1 MNQSIV
7 RKKPSL
13 SVLDAHGISIGT
25 RAGAPSTGSAGDDQ
39 DFSVALQADT
49 RSVIRLGIATLIV
62 GFGAFLL
69 WAAFAPLDEGVPVS
83 AVVAIETKRKTIQH
97 LNGGIVEKVIV
108 REGQQ
113 VKAGDLLVEL
123 NEGSTRDN
131 FETIRQNYMAQRAA
145 ESRLLAEV
153 SGRAKIEF
161 HADLKVAEKD
171 PVIQQHIVTQT
182 QLFEARRAALTS
194 ELSAFKENIASLNA
208 QLAGIDQQLQSR
220 KLQVDKQAEQLKNIR
235 ELANEGYAP
244 KNTVL
249 QMEQS
254 QAELRAMLADLK
266 ASRMKTQRAIAEMGM
281 REAQRKQEALKE
293 SAAQLADVRREVQS
307 GREKLEASGDE
318 LARIKIT
325 APVDGQVVGISIAS
339 VGGVV
344 TPGQKL
350 MDIVP
355 DSEGVLL
362 DAKIPPQMVDRVR
375 PGDQADLRFSSF
387 AHSPQLVI
395 NGLIKSISKD
405 AVTETT
411 AMGNVAYYTARVQVT
426 PEGLK
431 QLGERRLQP
440 GMNAEVLVK
449 TGERSLLTYLLH
461 PLIKRVAGAMTEE

>member
-1 MNQSIV
+1 MNQPIV
-7 RKKPSL
+7 HKPQL
-13 SVLDAHGISIGT
+13 PTLPD
-25 RAGAPSTGSAGDDQ
+25 TGGLLAVHQNDD
-39 DFSVALQADT
+39 DFSQALQADT
-49 RSVIRLGIATLIV
+49 RSVIRLGIWTLIV
-62 GFGAFLL
+62 GFGAFLI

-83 AVVAIETKRKTIQH
+83 AVVSIETKRKTIQH
-97 LNGGIVEKVIV
+97 LSGGIVEKVVV

-123 NEGSTRDN
+123 NEGSTRAN
-131 FETIRQNYMAQRAA
+131 FEAIRQNYMAQRAA

-153 SGRAKIEF
+153 SGHAKIDF

-171 PVIQQHIVTQT
+171 PVIQQHITTQT
-182 QLFEARRAALTS
+182 QLFEARKAALAS
-194 ELSAFKENIASLNA
+194 ELAAIKENIAALNA

-220 KLQVDKQAEQLKNIR
+220 KLQADKQAEQLKNLR

-249 QMEQS
+249 QMEQT

-266 ASRMKTQRAIAEMGM
+266 ANRLKTQRAIAEMSM

-293 SAAQLADVRREVQS
+293 SASQLAEVRKEVQA

-318 LARIKIT
+318 LARVKIT
-325 APVDGQVVGISIAS
+325 APVDGQVVNISIAS

-362 DAKIPPQMVDRVR
+362 DAKIQPQMVDRVR
-375 PGDQADLRFSSF
+375 PGDQADIRFSAF
-387 AHSPQLVI
+387 AHSPQLVVEAV
-395 NGLIKSISKD
+395 IKSISKD

-411 AMGNVAYYTARVQVT
+411 AMGNVAYYTARVQIT
-426 PEGLK
+426 PEGLI
-431 QLGERRLQP
+431 QLGEHHLQA
-440 GMNAEVLVK
+440 GMPAEVLIK

-461 PLIKRVAGAMTEE
+461 PLMKRVAGAMTEE

>member
-1 MNQSIV
+1 MNQPIV
-7 RKKPSL
+7 HKPQL
-13 SVLDAHGISIGT
+13 PTLPDTGGL
-25 RAGAPSTGSAGDDQ
+25 RAVHQNDD
-39 DFSVALQADT
+39 DFSQALQADT
-49 RSVIRLGIATLIV
+49 RSVIRLGIWTLIV
-62 GFGAFLL
+62 GFGAFLI

-83 AVVAIETKRKTIQH
+83 AVVSIETKRKTIQH
-97 LNGGIVEKVIV
+97 LSGGIVEKVVV

-123 NEGSTRDN
+123 NEGSTRAN
-131 FETIRQNYMAQRAA
+131 FEAIRQNYMAQRAA

-153 SGRAKIEF
+153 SGHAKIDF

-171 PVIQQHIVTQT
+171 PVIQQHITTQT
-182 QLFEARRAALTS
+182 QLFEARKAALAS
-194 ELSAFKENIASLNA
+194 ELAAIKENIAALNA

-220 KLQVDKQAEQLKNIR
+220 KLQADKQAEQLKNLR

-249 QMEQS
+249 QMEQT

-266 ASRMKTQRAIAEMGM
+266 ANRLKTQRAIAEMSM

-293 SAAQLADVRREVQS
+293 SASQLAEVRKEVQA

-318 LARIKIT
+318 LARVKIT
-325 APVDGQVVGISIAS
+325 APVDGQVVNISIAS

-362 DAKIPPQMVDRVR
+362 DAKIQPQMVDRVR
-375 PGDQADLRFSSF
+375 PGDQADIRFSAF
-387 AHSPQLVI
+387 AHSPQLVV
-395 NGLIKSISKD
+395 NAVIKSISKD
-405 AVTETT
+405 AVSETT
-411 AMGNVAYYTARVQVT
+411 AMGNVAYYTARVQIT

-431 QLGERRLQP
+431 QLGEHNLQA
-440 GMNAEVLVK
+440 GMPAEVLIK

-461 PLIKRVAGAMTEE
+461 PLLKRVAGAMTEE

>member
-1 MNQSIV
+1 MNQPIV
-7 RKKPSL
+7 HKPQPLAMPVNGSMT
-13 SVLDAHGISIGT
+13 AT
-25 RAGAPSTGSAGDDQ
+25 PPSDD
-39 DFSVALQADT
+39 DFSQALQADT
-49 RSVIRLGIATLIV
+49 RSVIRLGLWTVIV
-62 GFGAFLL
+62 GFGAFLF
-69 WAAFAPLDEGVPVS
+69 WAGFAPLDEGVPVS
-83 AVVAIETKRKTIQH
+83 AVVSIETKRKTIQH
-97 LNGGIVEKVIV
+97 LSGGIVEKVVV

-123 NEGSTRDN
+123 NEGSTRAN
-131 FETIRQNYMAQRAA
+131 FEAIRQNYMAQRAA

-153 SGRAKIEF
+153 SGHAKIDF

-171 PVIQQHIVTQT
+171 PVIQQHITTQS
-182 QLFEARRAALTS
+182 QLFEARKAALAS
-194 ELSAFKENIASLNA
+194 ELSAIKENIAALNA
-208 QLAGIDQQLQSR
+208 QLSGIDQQLQSR
-220 KLQVDKQAEQLKNIR
+220 KLQADKQAEQLKNLR

-249 QMEQS
+249 QMEQT

-266 ASRMKTQRAIAEMGM
+266 ANRLKTQRAIAEMSM

-293 SAAQLADVRREVQS
+293 SAAQLAEVRKEVQA

-318 LARIKIT
+318 LARVKIT

-362 DAKIPPQMVDRVR
+362 DAKIQPQMIDRVR
-375 PGDQADLRFSSF
+375 PGDKTDVRFSAF
-387 AHSPQLVI
+387 AHAPQLVVEAVV
-395 NGLIKSISKD
+395 KSISKD
-405 AVTETT
+405 AVTENT
-411 AMGNVAYYTARVQVT
+411 AMGNIAYYTARVQIT

-431 QLGERRLQP
+431 QLGQHQLQA
-440 GMNAEVLVK
+440 GMPAEVLIK

-461 PLIKRVAGAMTEE
+461 PLLKRVAGAMTEE

>member
-1 MNQSIV
+1 MNHPIV
-7 RKKPSL
+7 HKPQPLSL
-13 SVLDAHGISIGT
+13 SPAGSVHDAH
-25 RAGAPSTGSAGDDQ
+25 PMDD
-39 DFSVALQADT
+39 DFSQALQADT
-49 RSVIRLGIATLIV
+49 RAVIRLGIWTLIV

-69 WAAFAPLDEGVPVS
+69 WAAFAPLDEGVPVP
-83 AVVAIETKRKTIQH
+83 AVVSIETKRKTIQH
-97 LNGGIVEKVIV
+97 LSGGIVEKVVV

-123 NEGSTRDN
+123 NEGTTRAN
-131 FETIRQNYMAQRAA
+131 FEALRQNYMAQRAA

-153 SGRAKIEF
+153 SGHAKIDF

-171 PVIQQHIVTQT
+171 PVIQQHITTQT
-182 QLFEARRAALTS
+182 QLFEARKAALAS
-194 ELSAFKENIASLNA
+194 ELSAFKENIAALNA

-220 KLQVDKQAEQLKNIR
+220 KLQADKQAEQLKNLR

-249 QMEQS
+249 QMEQT

-266 ASRMKTQRAIAEMGM
+266 ANRLKTQRSIAEMSM

-293 SAAQLADVRREVQS
+293 SAAQLAEVRKEVQA

-318 LARIKIT
+318 LARVKIT

-362 DAKIPPQMVDRVR
+362 DAKIQPQMIDRVR
-375 PGDQADLRFSSF
+375 PGDKADIRFSAF
-387 AHSPQLVI
+387 AHSPQLVVEA
-395 NGLIKSISKD
+395 LVKSISKD

-411 AMGNVAYYTARVQVT
+411 AMGNVAYYTARVQIT
-426 PEGLK
+426 RKGLK
-431 QLGERRLQP
+431 QLGKHNLQA
-440 GMNAEVLVK
+440 GMPAEVLIK

-461 PLIKRVAGAMTEE
+461 PLMKRVAGAMTEE

>member
-1 MNQSIV
+1 MNHPIV
-7 RKKPSL
+7 HKPQPLSL
-13 SVLDAHGISIGT
+13 SATGSVHDAH
-25 RAGAPSTGSAGDDQ
+25 PMDD
-39 DFSVALQADT
+39 DFSQALQADT
-49 RSVIRLGIATLIV
+49 RAVIRLGIWTLIV

-69 WAAFAPLDEGVPVS
+69 WAAFAPLDEGVPVP
-83 AVVAIETKRKTIQH
+83 AVVSIETKRKTIQH
-97 LNGGIVEKVIV
+97 LSGGIVEKVVV

-123 NEGSTRDN
+123 NEGTTRAN
-131 FETIRQNYMAQRAA
+131 FEAIRQNYMAQRAA

-153 SGRAKIEF
+153 SGHAKIDF

-171 PVIQQHIVTQT
+171 PVIQQHITTQT
-182 QLFEARRAALTS
+182 QLFEARKAALAS
-194 ELSAFKENIASLNA
+194 ELSAFKENIAALNA

-220 KLQVDKQAEQLKNIR
+220 KLQADKQAEQLKNLR

-249 QMEQS
+249 QMEQT

-266 ASRMKTQRAIAEMGM
+266 ANRLKTQRSIAEMSM

-293 SAAQLADVRREVQS
+293 SAAQLAEVRKEVQA

-318 LARIKIT
+318 LARVKIT

-355 DSEGVLL
+355 DAEGVLL
-362 DAKIPPQMVDRVR
+362 DAKIQPQMIDRLR
-375 PGDQADLRFSSF
+375 PGDKADVRFSAF
-387 AHSPQLVI
+387 AHTPQLVVEAVV
-395 NGLIKSISKD
+395 KSISKD
-405 AVTETT
+405 AVTEIT
-411 AMGNVAYYTARVQVT
+411 AMGNVAYYTARVQIT

-431 QLGERRLQP
+431 QLGQHNLQA
-440 GMNAEVLVK
+440 GMPAEVLIK
-449 TGERSLLTYLLH
+449 TGERSLLTYLFH
-461 PLIKRVAGAMTEE
+461 PLLKRVAGAMTEE

>member
-1 MNQSIV
+1 MNQPIV
-7 RKKPSL
+7 PKPQPL
-13 SVLDAHGISIGT
+13 SVPVTGRFAGT
-25 RAGAPSTGSAGDDQ
+25 LQNDD
-39 DFSVALQADT
+39 DFSQALQADT
-49 RSVIRLGIATLIV
+49 RSVIRLGIWTLIV
-62 GFGAFLL
+62 GFGAFLV

-83 AVVAIETKRKTIQH
+83 AVVSIETKRKTIQH
-97 LNGGIVEKVIV
+97 LSGGIIEKVVV

-123 NEGSTRDN
+123 NEGTTRAN
-131 FETIRQNYMAQRAA
+131 FEAIRQNYMAQRAA

-153 SGRAKIEF
+153 SGHNKIDF

-171 PVIQQHIVTQT
+171 PVIQQHITTQA
-182 QLFEARRAALTS
+182 QLFEARKSALAS
-194 ELSAFKENIASLNA
+194 ELSAVRENIAALNA

-220 KLQVDKQAEQLKNIR
+220 KVQADKQAEQLKNLR

-249 QMEQS
+249 QMEQT

-266 ASRMKTQRAIAEMGM
+266 ANRLKTQRAIAEMGM

-293 SAAQLADVRREVQS
+293 SATQLAEVRREVQA

-318 LARIKIT
+318 LARVKIT
-325 APVDGQVVGISIAS
+325 SPVDGQVVGISIAS
-339 VGGVV
+339 IGGVV

-362 DAKIPPQMVDRVR
+362 DAKIQPQMVDRVR
-375 PGDQADLRFSSF
+375 PGDRADVRFSAF
-387 AHSPQLVI
+387 AHSPQLVVEAVV
-395 NGLIKSISKD
+395 KSISRD
-405 AVTETT
+405 AVSEAT
-411 AMGNVAYYTARVQVT
+411 AMGNVAYYSARVQIT

-431 QLGERRLQP
+431 QLGQHNLQA
-440 GMNAEVLVK
+440 GMPAEVLIK

-461 PLIKRVAGAMTEE
+461 PLMKRVAGAMTEE

>member
-1 MNQSIV
+1 MNQPIV
-7 RKKPSL
+7 HKPQL
-13 SVLDAHGISIGT
+13 PTLPD
-25 RAGAPSTGSAGDDQ
+25 TGGLLAVHQNDD
-39 DFSVALQADT
+39 DFSQALQADT
-49 RSVIRLGIATLIV
+49 RSVIRLGIWTLIV
-62 GFGAFLL
+62 GFGAFLI

-83 AVVAIETKRKTIQH
+83 AVVSIETKRKTIQH
-97 LNGGIVEKVIV
+97 LSGGIVEKVVV

-123 NEGSTRDN
+123 NEGSTRAN
-131 FETIRQNYMAQRAA
+131 FEAIRQNYMAQRAA

-153 SGRAKIEF
+153 SGHAKIDF

-171 PVIQQHIVTQT
+171 PVIQQHITTQT
-182 QLFEARRAALTS
+182 QLFEARKAALAS
-194 ELSAFKENIASLNA
+194 ELAAIKENIAALNA

-220 KLQVDKQAEQLKNIR
+220 KLQADKQAEQLKNLR

-249 QMEQS
+249 QMEQT

-266 ASRMKTQRAIAEMGM
+266 ANRLKTQRAIAEMSM

-293 SAAQLADVRREVQS
+293 SASQLAEVRKEVQA

-318 LARIKIT
+318 LARVKIT
-325 APVDGQVVGISIAS
+325 APVDGQVVNISIAS

-362 DAKIPPQMVDRVR
+362 DAKIQPQMVDRVR
-375 PGDQADLRFSSF
+375 PGDQADIRFSAF
-387 AHSPQLVI
+387 AHSPQLVVEAV
-395 NGLIKSISKD
+395 IKSISKD

-411 AMGNVAYYTARVQVT
+411 AMGNIAYYTARVQIT

-431 QLGERRLQP
+431 QLGEHHLQA
-440 GMNAEVLVK
+440 GMPAEVLIK

-461 PLIKRVAGAMTEE
+461 PLMKRVAGAMTEE

>member
-1 MNQSIV
+1 MNHPIV
-7 RKKPSL
+7 HKPQPLSL
-13 SVLDAHGISIGT
+13 SAAGSVHDAH
-25 RAGAPSTGSAGDDQ
+25 PMDD
-39 DFSVALQADT
+39 DFSQALQADT
-49 RSVIRLGIATLIV
+49 RAVIRLGIWTLIV

-69 WAAFAPLDEGVPVS
+69 WAAFAPLDEGVPVQ
-83 AVVAIETKRKTIQH
+83 AVVSIETKRKTIQH
-97 LNGGIVEKVIV
+97 LSGGIVEKVVV

-123 NEGSTRDN
+123 NEGTTRAN
-131 FETIRQNYMAQRAA
+131 FEAIRQNYMAQRAA

-153 SGRAKIEF
+153 SGHAKIDF

-171 PVIQQHIVTQT
+171 PVIQQHITTQT
-182 QLFEARRAALTS
+182 QLFEARKAALAS
-194 ELSAFKENIASLNA
+194 ELSAFKENIAALNA

-220 KLQVDKQAEQLKNIR
+220 KLQADKQAEQLKNLR

-249 QMEQS
+249 QMEQT

-266 ASRMKTQRAIAEMGM
+266 ANRLKTQRSIAEMSM

-293 SAAQLADVRREVQS
+293 SAAQLAEVRKEVHS

-318 LARIKIT
+318 LARVKIT

-362 DAKIPPQMVDRVR
+362 DAKIQPQMIDRVR
-375 PGDQADLRFSSF
+375 PGDKADIRFSAF
-387 AHSPQLVI
+387 AHSPQLVVEA
-395 NGLIKSISKD
+395 LVKSISKD

-411 AMGNVAYYTARVQVT
+411 AMGNVAYYTARVQIT

-431 QLGERRLQP
+431 QLGQHNLQA
-440 GMNAEVLVK
+440 GMPAEVLIK
-449 TGERSLLTYLLH
+449 TGARSLLTYLLH
-461 PLIKRVAGAMTEE
+461 PLMKRVAGAMTEE

>member
-1 MNQSIV
+1 MNQPIV
-7 RKKPSL
+7 PKPQPL
-13 SVLDAHGISIGT
+13 SVPATG
-25 RAGAPSTGSAGDDQ
+25 RFAGSLQNDD
-39 DFSVALQADT
+39 DFSQALQADT
-49 RSVIRLGIATLIV
+49 RSVIRLGIWTLIV
-62 GFGAFLL
+62 GFGAFLI

-83 AVVAIETKRKTIQH
+83 AVVSIETKRKTIQH
-97 LNGGIVEKVIV
+97 LSGGIVEKVVV

-123 NEGSTRDN
+123 NEGTTRAN
-131 FETIRQNYMAQRAA
+131 FEAIRQNYMAQRAA

-153 SGRAKIEF
+153 SGHNKIDF

-171 PVIQQHIVTQT
+171 PVIQQHITTQT
-182 QLFEARRAALTS
+182 QLFEARKSALAS
-194 ELSAFKENIASLNA
+194 ELSAVRENIAALNA

-220 KLQVDKQAEQLKNIR
+220 KVQADKQAEQLKNLR

-249 QMEQS
+249 QMEQT

-266 ASRMKTQRAIAEMGM
+266 ANRLKTQRAIAEMGM

-293 SAAQLADVRREVQS
+293 SATQLAEVRREVQA

-318 LARIKIT
+318 LARVKIT

-339 VGGVV
+339 IGGVV

-362 DAKIPPQMVDRVR
+362 DAKIQPQMVDRVR
-375 PGDQADLRFSSF
+375 PGDKADVRFSAF
-387 AHSPQLVI
+387 AHSPQLVVEAVV
-395 NGLIKSISKD
+395 KSISRD
-405 AVTETT
+405 AVSETT
-411 AMGNVAYYTARVQVT
+411 AMGNVAYYSARVQIT

-431 QLGERRLQP
+431 QLGQHNLQA
-440 GMNAEVLVK
+440 GMPAEVLIK

-461 PLIKRVAGAMTEE
+461 PLMKRVAGAMTEE

>member
-1 MNQSIV
+1 MNQPIV
-7 RKKPSL
+7 HKPQL
-13 SVLDAHGISIGT
+13 PTLPD
-25 RAGAPSTGSAGDDQ
+25 TGGLLAVHQNDD
-39 DFSVALQADT
+39 DFSQALQADT
-49 RSVIRLGIATLIV
+49 RSVIRLGIWTLIV
-62 GFGAFLL
+62 GFGAFLI

-83 AVVAIETKRKTIQH
+83 AVVSIETKRKTIQH
-97 LNGGIVEKVIV
+97 LSGGIVEKVVV

-123 NEGSTRDN
+123 NEGSTRAN
-131 FETIRQNYMAQRAA
+131 FEAIRQNYMAQRAA

-153 SGRAKIEF
+153 SGQAKIDF

-171 PVIQQHIVTQT
+171 PVIQQHITTQT
-182 QLFEARRAALTS
+182 QLFEARKAAIAS
-194 ELSAFKENIASLNA
+194 ELAAIKENIAALNA

-220 KLQVDKQAEQLKNIR
+220 KLQADKQAEQLKNLR

-249 QMEQS
+249 QMEQT

-266 ASRMKTQRAIAEMGM
+266 ANRLKTQRAIAEMSM

-293 SAAQLADVRREVQS
+293 SASQLAEVRKEVQA

-318 LARIKIT
+318 LARVKIT
-325 APVDGQVVGISIAS
+325 APVDGQVVNISIAS

-362 DAKIPPQMVDRVR
+362 DAKIQPQMVDRVR
-375 PGDQADLRFSSF
+375 PGDQADIRFSAF
-387 AHSPQLVI
+387 AHSPQLVVEAV
-395 NGLIKSISKD
+395 IKSISKD

-411 AMGNVAYYTARVQVT
+411 AMGNVAYYTARVQIT
-426 PEGLK
+426 QEGLK
-431 QLGERRLQP
+431 QLGEHHLQA
-440 GMNAEVLVK
+440 GMPAEVLIK

-461 PLIKRVAGAMTEE
+461 PLMKRVAGAMTEE

>member
-1 MNQSIV
+1 MNQPIV
-7 RKKPSL
+7 PKPQPL
-13 SVLDAHGISIGT
+13 SAPVTGRFAGT
-25 RAGAPSTGSAGDDQ
+25 LQNDD
-39 DFSVALQADT
+39 DFSQALQADT
-49 RSVIRLGIATLIV
+49 RSVIRLGIWTLIV
-62 GFGAFLL
+62 GFGAFLV

-83 AVVAIETKRKTIQH
+83 AVVSIETKRKTIQH
-97 LNGGIVEKVIV
+97 LSGGIVEKVVV

-123 NEGSTRDN
+123 NEGTTRAN
-131 FETIRQNYMAQRAA
+131 FEAIRQNYMAQRAA

-153 SGRAKIEF
+153 SGHNKIDF

-171 PVIQQHIVTQT
+171 PVIQQHITTQT
-182 QLFEARRAALTS
+182 QLFEARKSALAN
-194 ELSAFKENIASLNA
+194 ELSAVRENIAALNA

-220 KLQVDKQAEQLKNIR
+220 KVQADKQAEQLKNLR

-249 QMEQS
+249 QMEQT

-266 ASRMKTQRAIAEMGM
+266 ANRLKTQRAIAEMGM

-293 SAAQLADVRREVQS
+293 SATQLAEVRREVQA

-318 LARIKIT
+318 LARVKIT

-339 VGGVV
+339 IGGVV

-362 DAKIPPQMVDRVR
+362 DAKIQPQMVDRVR
-375 PGDQADLRFSSF
+375 PGDKADVRFSAF
-387 AHSPQLVI
+387 AHSPQLVVEAI
-395 NGLIKSISKD
+395 VKSISRD
-405 AVTETT
+405 AVSETT
-411 AMGNVAYYTARVQVT
+411 AMGNVAYYSARVQIT

-431 QLGERRLQP
+431 QLGQHNLQA
-440 GMNAEVLVK
+440 GMPAEVLIK

-461 PLIKRVAGAMTEE
+461 PLMKRVAGAMTEE